1 MNLTTPKCDR
11 VHSRTV
17 LIINACALLREENA
31 PLWLSN
37 SLINICTND
46 SNVFIKPTERYYIH
60 VTDRHIYTY
69 TQMHTLTL

>member
-1 MNLTTPKCDR
+1 MNSTTPEYDR

-17 LIINACALLREENA
+17 LIINALLREGNA
-31 PLWLSN
+31 PLLLSN

-46 SNVFIKPTERYYIH
+46 SDVFIKPSERYYIH

-69 TQMHTLTL
+69 TQMHTRTL